1 MKYPSIYED
10 RLVTWFDLRNSS
22 LNDQE
27 FLIEVNDFWQF
38 APEVKPTFDWREIQN
53 WPDPWDLIREDDQS
67 DLARALGI
75 VYTIILSDR
84 SHLVEATTLSLCS
97 DTAVLETN
105 LVIVEQGKYV
115 LNWAPRDIVNIN
127 LRQLSVIR
135 SISAVEFVSKIR

>member
-10 RLVTWFDLRNSS
+10 RLVAWFDLRNSS

-38 APEVKPTFDWREIQN
+38 APEVKPTFDWRETQN

-75 VYTIILSDR
+75 VYTIILSGR
-84 SHLVEATTLSLCS
+84 NNLVAATTLSLCT

-115 LNWAPRDIVNIN
+115 LNWTPREIVNIN
-127 LRQLSVIR
+127 LQQLSVIR
-135 SISAVEFVSKIR
+135 SIPAVDLVSKIR

>member
-10 RLVTWFDLRNSS
+10 RLVAWFDLRNSS
-22 LNDQE
+22 LNDHE

-38 APEVKPTFDWREIQN
+38 APEVKPTFDWRETQN

-84 SHLVEATTLSLCS
+84 KHLVEATTLSLCS